1 MFVVVV
7 RVWGECGCGTCVR
20 LLSVASVPSL
30 MSATAMFWGS
40 ERDVC
45 FVPRDAHISLS
56 LVFFLL
62 FCFICFGFSDAEVDR
77 QRLKNITLQNRV
89 FESDYLDLNFIT
101 TMIYNIYNSH
111 ISSYNIS

>member
-1 MFVVVV
+1 MHVHGRGEGLE
-7 RVWGECGCGTCVR
+7 RVWVR
-20 LLSVASVPSL
+20 DLCSL
-30 MSATAMFWGS
+30 ALCRKRPFT
-40 ERDVC
+40 DVC
-45 FVPRDAHISLS
+45 DCYVLGLGKGCLFRAERCTYLSLS

-89 FESDYLDLNFIT
+89 FESDYLDLNVIT

-111 ISSYNIS
+111 ISS